1 MIRHILAGLALLG
14 ALVATDASAQ
24 APATVKL
31 CVQNGTTCT
40 PVTAGAPL
48 PVSGGGGGTTTANQ
62 GTAAAITGGWPVI
75 DGAGTDTTGTLT
87 SGAGTVN
94 ASIDGYAS
102 IKAQVKGTYAGF
114 TFSTKVSSDGGTT
127 FVPIQCAL
135 VDGSQFGTSFTLTA
149 NQSVELACGHLSGD
163 DTFQISTAAG
173 PATGTANID
182 ISPSAFP
189 SGDGQTVAA
198 QISQGGN
205 IAVVKPASTAA
216 VATDPALV
224 VAISPNTPVGNG
236 LVQTSPPSYTNAT
249 SQPLTLNAQGA
260 LPAASLNLG
269 AFTCSAL
276 CSTTNR
282 TLLSANTFGYTTFSI
297 QQTATD
303 NSLIEIDVSYDGGTT
318 WSQLPVEIYGTQG
331 ATPSQGQLSN
341 FPSVLVGYSACARIP
356 NPGGLVRVFVT
367 AWNSGTITEQAVL
380 SNSDSCAKPTI
391 IASGSYVALS
401 DLNGNSSIPPVVCG
415 SAVSSCV
422 LKNSAGF
429 LYGVYANCTAACWLM
444 VFNATSAPSNGA
456 TTAGIA
462 ASNMQEC
469 IPIPANGSNG
479 VNYLPGPPSAF
490 STGITAVISST
501 PCATLTL
508 ATTGFI
514 HGVIR

>member
-1 MIRHILAGLALLG
+1 MIRHILAGLALLWVLG
-14 ALVATDASAQ
+14 ATDASAQ

-75 DGAGTDTTGTLT
+75 DGAGTDTVGTLT

-94 ASIDGYAS
+94 ATIDGYAS
-102 IKAQVKGTYAGF
+102 IKVQIKGTYAGF
-114 TFSTKVSSDGGTT
+114 TFTTKVSSDGGTT

-135 VDGSQFGTSFTLTA
+135 VDGSQFGTSFVMTA
-149 NQSVELACGHLSGD
+149 NQSTELACGHQSGD
-163 DTFQISTAAG
+163 DTFQISTASG

-189 SGDGQTVAA
+189 SDDGQTVAA

-282 TLLSANTFGYTTFSI
+282 TLLSQNTWGYTTFSLQNI
-297 QQTATD
+297 ASD
-303 NSLIEIDVSYDGGTT
+303 GSLLEIDVSYDNGTT
-318 WSQLPVEIYGTQG
+318 WSQLPLETYSGTSG
-331 ATPSQGQLSN
+331 TSAQGQFSS
-341 FPSVLVGYSACARIP
+341 FVPTSTSSAACARIP
-356 NPGGLVRVFVT
+356 NPGGLVRVFFT
-367 AWNSGTITEQAVL
+367 AWSNGTQTVNASL
-380 SNSDSCAKPTI
+380 SNSDSCAKPTTF
-391 IASGSYVALS
+391 SGGSVLIT
-401 DLNGNSSIPPVVCG
+401 DINGNSNIPPVVCG

-422 LKNSAGF
+422 LKNASGF

-462 ASNMQEC
+462 AGNMVEC
-469 IPIPANGSNG
+469 IPIGAGSVGG
-479 VNYLPGPPSAF
+479 VNYGSGPPSAY
-490 STGITAVISST
+490 STGITATISST
-501 PCATLTL
+501 ACSTLTL
-508 ATTGFI
+508 STVGFI
-514 HGVIR
+514 HGTVR

>member
-102 IKAQVKGTYAGF
+102 IKVQIKGTYAGF
-114 TFSTKVSSDGGTT
+114 TFTTKVSSDGGTT

-135 VDGSQFGTSFTLTA
+135 VDGSQFGTSFVMTA
-149 NQSVELACGHLSGD
+149 NQSTELACGHQSGD
-163 DTFQISTAAG
+163 DTFQISTASG

-182 ISPSAFP
+182 MSPSAFP
-189 SGDGQTVAA
+189 SDDGQTVAA

-205 IAVVKPASTAA
+205 IAAVKPASTAA

-282 TLLSANTFGYTTFSI
+282 TLLSQNTFGYTTFSL
-297 QQTATD
+297 QQTASD
-303 NSLIEIDVSYDGGTT
+303 GSLLEVDVSYDGGTT
-318 WSQLPVEIYGTQG
+318 WSQLPLETYLGQG
-331 ATPSQGQLSN
+331 GSSAQGS
-341 FPSVLVGYSACARIP
+341 FSSFVPTLVSGAACARIP
-356 NPGGLVRVFVT
+356 NPGGLVRVFTT
-367 AWNSGTITEQAVL
+367 AWSNGTFTVQAVL
-380 SNSDSCAKPTI
+380 SNSDSCARPTSF
-391 IASGSYVALS
+391 SGGSVLLT
-401 DLNGNSSIPPVVCG
+401 DLNGNSNIPPVVCG

-422 LKNSAGF
+422 LKNASGF

-462 ASNMQEC
+462 AGNMVEC
-469 IPIPANGSNG
+469 IPIGAGSVGG
-479 VNYLPGPPSAF
+479 VNYGSGPPASY
-490 STGITAVISST
+490 STGITATISST
-501 PCATLTL
+501 ACSTLTL
-508 ATTGFI
+508 NAVGFI
-514 HGVIR
+514 HGTVR